1 MMLRGQVWLHSH
13 QRDALQALLPPRIY
27 RQMAHV
33 NSQWGISVH
42 ELYFWPGEG
51 DDRRYPAAISVEE
64 LLYFEPDE
72 HGDSVN
78 DFIEKELL
86 RPLQEQLGRELPGIG
101 IYQLPVLF
109 DTIPDLAA
117 WAKGARGAATS
128 AFVPDLVNMQVV
140 NGHLLIPKPHGPRM
154 RPADAIATVR
164 AVLQEQGL
172 SRLSS
177 RLTPRFLK
185 NKGLDQTTVWMQRTP
200 QTVVENRPGGTVRLL
215 FSGYEDVRDVAKA
228 FRDGF
233 PGIDEDEVADRVQRV
248 NRAHFQSDGT
258 FRGGWRKLTIPEG
271 TVDIFET
278 YTEVVLDALGVRA
291 HWVDSW
297 FYHVRFGEI
306 HCGTN
311 VLRAPALRGT
321 TPWWRSRPKVREIE
335 FEEEEPV

>member
-1 MMLRGQVWLHSH
+1 
-13 QRDALQALLPPRIY
+13 
-27 RQMAHV
+27 MAHV

-86 RPLQEQLGRELPGIG
+86 KPVHDQLGRELPGIS

-128 AFVPDLVNMQVV
+128 AFAPDLVNMQVV
-140 NGHLLIPKPHGPRM
+140 NGHLLIPKPYGPRM

-164 AVLQEQGL
+164 AVLQEKGL
-172 SRLSS
+172 SRLGS

-185 NKGLDQTTVWMQRTP
+185 DKGLDTTTVWMRRTP
-200 QTVVENRPGGTVRLL
+200 QTVVETKPGGTVRLL
-215 FSGYEDVRDVAKA
+215 FSGYQDARDVARA

-233 PGIDEDEVADRVQRV
+233 PGNDEEKVADRIQRA
-248 NRAHFQSDGT
+248 NRDHFRSDGT
-258 FRGGWRKLTIPEG
+258 FRNGWQKLTIPEG
-271 TVDIFET
+271 TVDIFEA
-278 YTEVVLDALGVRA
+278 YTEVVLAALGVRP

-311 VLRAPALRGT
+311 VLREPVRT
-321 TPWWRSRPKVREIE
+321 PPWWRIRPKVEEIQ
-335 FEEEEPV
+335 FEEEGPV